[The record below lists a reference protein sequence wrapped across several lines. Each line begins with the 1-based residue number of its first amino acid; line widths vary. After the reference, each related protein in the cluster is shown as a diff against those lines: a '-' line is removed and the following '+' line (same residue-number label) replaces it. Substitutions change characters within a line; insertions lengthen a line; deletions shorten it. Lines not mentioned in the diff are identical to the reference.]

1 MSNSLNTVMK
11 TKSIVL
17 IALSSLLLLGV
28 FFKPLWYIE
37 LEAPQYPEGIVMY
50 IHVNKIDGADP
61 NTIANV
67 NILNHYI
74 GMKYIVPE
82 SIPELTYFPYVI
94 IGLVVTGLLA
104 AFSRKKGL
112 IYGWIILLTLL
123 SAVGIFDFYLWEY
136 DYGHNLDPEAP
147 IIVEGMTYQPPLF
160 GTKWLL
166 NFKATSYPHIGGIMM
181 GISVLFA
188 NLVWLIERKKAK

>member
-1 MSNSLNTVMK
+1 MK
-11 TKSIVL
+11 KQSTILIV
-17 IALSSLLLLGV
+17 ISALLLLGV

-50 IHVNKIDGADP
+50 IHVNKIDGADD

-94 IGLVVTGLLA
+94 GGLVFFGLLA
-104 AFSRKKGL
+104 AAIRKKWFAFT
-112 IYGWIILLTLL
+112 WIVVLTALCML
-123 SAVGIFDFYLWEY
+123 GICDFYLWEY
-136 DYGHNLDPEAP
+136 DYGHNLDPKAP

-166 NFKATSYPHIGGIMM
+166 NFKATSYPHIGGIML
-181 GISVLFA
+181 GISVLLA
-188 NLVWLIERKKAK
+188 NMVWFVQRKKS

>member
-1 MSNSLNTVMK
+1 MK
-11 TKSIVL
+11 KQSTIL
-17 IALSSLLLLGV
+17 IIISALLLLGV

-50 IHVNKIDGADP
+50 IHVNKIDGADD

-94 IGLVVTGLLA
+94 IGLIITGLIA
-104 AFSRKKGL
+104 AFSKKKAL
-112 IYGWIILLTLL
+112 VYGWIVLFTLL
-123 SAVGIFDFYLWEY
+123 CIVGIYDFYLWEY

-181 GISVLFA
+181 GIAVLLA
-188 NLVWLIERKKAK
+188 NMVWFVQRKKS

>member
-1 MSNSLNTVMK
+1 MK
-11 TKSIVL
+11 KQSTIL
-17 IALSSLLLLGV
+17 IIISALLLLGV

-50 IHVNKIDGADP
+50 IHVNKIDGADD

-94 IGLVVTGLLA
+94 IGLIVTG
-104 AFSRKKGL
+104 
-112 IYGWIILLTLL
+112 
-123 SAVGIFDFYLWEY
+123 IFL
-136 DYGHNLDPEAP
+136 GCNQ
-147 IIVEGMTYQPPLF
+147 MT
-160 GTKWLL
+160 K
-166 NFKATSYPHIGGIMM
+166 
-181 GISVLFA
+181 
-188 NLVWLIERKKAK
+188 

>member
-1 MSNSLNTVMK
+1 MK
-11 TKSIVL
+11 KQSTIL
-17 IALSSLLLLGV
+17 IIISALLLLGV

-50 IHVNKIDGADP
+50 IHVNKIDGADD

-94 IGLVVTGLLA
+94 IGLIVTGLVA
-104 AFSRKKGL
+104 GFSKKKAL
-112 IYGWIILLTLL
+112 VYGWIVIFTLL
-123 SAVGIFDFYLWEY
+123 CVVGIYDFYLWEY

-166 NFKATSYPHIGGIMM
+166 NFKATSYPHVGGIMM
-181 GISVLFA
+181 GISVLLA
-188 NLVWLIERKKAK
+188 NAVWFVQRKKS

>member
-1 MSNSLNTVMK
+1 MK
-11 TKSIVL
+11 KQSTVL
-17 IALSSLLLLGV
+17 IVISALFLLGV
-28 FFKPLWYIE
+28 FFKPLWFIE
-37 LEAPQYPEGIVMY
+37 LEAPQYPEGITMY
-50 IHVNKIDGADP
+50 IHVDKITGNEE
-61 NTIANV
+61 NTLANV

-94 IGLVVTGLLA
+94 GGLVLFGLIA
-104 AFSRKKGL
+104 ALSRKKWVAFT
-112 IYGWIILLTLL
+112 WIIVL
-123 SAVGIFDFYLWEY
+123 SVLCFLGIYDFYLWEY

-181 GISVLFA
+181 GVSVLLA
-188 NLVWLIERKKAK
+188 NAVWFVQRKKS

>member
-1 MSNSLNTVMK
+1 MK
-11 TKSIVL
+11 TKSRVL
-17 IALSSLLLLGV
+17 IIISALLLIGV

-94 IGLVVTGLLA
+94 IGIIVTGLMVAFIKKRKLA
-104 AFSRKKGL
+104 
-112 IYGWIILLTLL
+112 YTWIVLFTILCAL
-123 SAVGIFDFYLWEY
+123 GIFDFWLWEY

-181 GISVLFA
+181 TISLIIA
-188 NLVWLIERKKAK
+188 NLVWFTERKKAR

>member
-1 MSNSLNTVMK
+1 MK
-11 TKSIVL
+11 KQSTIL
-17 IALSSLLLLGV
+17 IIISALLLLGV

-50 IHVNKIDGADP
+50 IHVNKIDGADD

-94 IGLVVTGLLA
+94 IGLIVTGLVA
-104 AFSRKKGL
+104 GFSKKKAL
-112 IYGWIILLTLL
+112 VYGWIVIFTLL
-123 SAVGIFDFYLWEY
+123 CVVGIYDFYLWEY

-181 GISVLFA
+181 GISVFLA
-188 NLVWLIERKKAK
+188 NAVWFVQRKKS